1 MQRSSARRL
10 KEPFS
15 SRNGF
20 FPSGV
25 ESTTDSDDQQAT
37 FCRSGSVHGHNARDR
52 IHAAG
57 PARAERLPNPCWAGH
72 VIPPS
77 TSAPPSATASPSAA
91 PIEPGPGTWQL
102 SKPMSVPRTEFAAV
116 ELMNGKVLLIGGKSW
131 PTADT
136 ATVDIFDPAAN
147 TITAAA
153 SIKAARNG
161 HSATLLPNGKVLV
174 AGGDS
179 RHSIG

>member
-1 MQRSSARRL
+1 MINKLPFAGAAVFTATMLAIASTPQGPLVPSASPTPVGRAASS
-10 KEPFS
+10 
-15 SRNGF
+15 
-20 FPSGV
+20 
-25 ESTTDSDDQQAT
+25 
-37 FCRSGSVHGHNARDR
+37 
-52 IHAAG
+52 
-57 PARAERLPNPCWAGH
+57 
-72 VIPPS
+72 PS